1 VLPFREAEV
10 TEQLVGGIR
19 YSMVPIPKDMLGTTL
34 FVTNLDD
41 FVYDDDLSAI
51 FGGMPACVVR
61 KPDMTSLGYGFVAFR
76 SSEDAQVRTANP
88 STGAPRF
95 SHLNLVAH
103 FSPFAWMFRPP

>member
-41 FVYDDDLSAI
+41 FVYDNDLSAI

-76 SSEDAQVRTANP
+76 SSDDAQVRTGTRRGICQIRP
-88 STGAPRF
+88 
-95 SHLNLVAH
+95 LNLVAH
-103 FSPFAWMFRPP
+103 SSLFCLVFRPP